1 MGSLQGNYL
10 LSLDGGLSMDNQNA
24 VLEKETNA
32 KNHHGQHISDGS
44 ELIPSEVAAKG
55 LTERDKPLTP
65 QSEMKENIGKV
76 NAPSSPNVEPA
87 YRVTDSGLINAYP
100 VSPPVSE
107 IDPNSKQQL
116 RRNLIGFGL
125 AANLTLGLIVIALSI
140 TGKF

>member
-1 MGSLQGNYL
+1 
-10 LSLDGGLSMDNQNA
+10 MDNQNVA
-24 VLEKETNA
+24 LAKETNA
-32 KNHHGQHISDGS
+32 KNSHGQHFSDGS

-65 QSEMKENIGKV
+65 ESEMKETTGKA

-100 VSPPVSE
+100 VSPPISE
-107 IDPNSKQQL
+107 IDPNSKKQF

-125 AANLTLGLIVIALSI
+125 AANLALALIVIALSI
-140 TGKF
+140 TGRF

>member
-1 MGSLQGNYL
+1 MGLLQENYL
-10 LSLDGGLSMDNQNA
+10 LSLDGGLSMDNQNVA
-24 VLEKETNA
+24 LAKETNA
-32 KNHHGQHISDGS
+32 KNGHGQHFSDGS

-65 QSEMKENIGKV
+65 ESEMKETTGKA

-100 VSPPVSE
+100 VSPPISE
-107 IDPNSKQQL
+107 IDPNSKKQF

-125 AANLTLGLIVIALSI
+125 AANLALALIVIALSI
-140 TGKF
+140 TGRF